1 MVRKFSICLLILQA
15 PFLDCTDRGS
25 RFGENNDRSFLL
37 VDAKQNYKFLTAR
50 EYPRLVLI
58 EPFVCNKE
66 LRLKFP
72 DEEETGIET
81 IILNLDNVFRR
92 GDIHRAMYFL

>member
-1 MVRKFSICLLILQA
+1 M
-15 PFLDCTDRGS
+15 
-25 RFGENNDRSFLL
+25 
-37 VDAKQNYKFLTAR
+37 DAKQNYKFLTAR

-58 EPFVCNKE
+58 EPFVCNEE
-66 LRLKFP
+66 LTLKFP

-92 GDIHRAMYFL
+92 GDIHRAMYFLYNI